1 MESTD
6 RNLRRRLTV
15 WYIFIEERLRDS
27 LVTALVLTLCAAKG
41 GCVQCS
47 GNTGTTSMWE
57 LSRREGEEGWRPGHV
72 TTSTG
77 REDVTHTTE
86 CSSPS
91 SEAR

>member
-1 MESTD
+1 M
-6 RNLRRRLTV
+6 
-15 WYIFIEERLRDS
+15 
-27 LVTALVLTLCAAKG
+27 LTLCAAKG

-57 LSRREGEEGWRPGHV
+57 LSSSEGEEGWRPGQV

-77 REDVTHTTE
+77 REEVTHTTE
-86 CSSPS
+86 WSSPS

>member
-1 MESTD
+1 
-6 RNLRRRLTV
+6 
-15 WYIFIEERLRDS
+15 
-27 LVTALVLTLCAAKG
+27 
-41 GCVQCS
+41 
-47 GNTGTTSMWE
+47 MWE
-57 LSRREGEEGWRPGHV
+57 LSSSEGEEGWRPGHV

>member
-1 MESTD
+1 MFLSEMRGCET
-6 RNLRRRLTV
+6 
-15 WYIFIEERLRDS
+15 
-27 LVTALVLTLCAAKG
+27 LVTALDLTLCAAKG

-57 LSRREGEEGWRPGHV
+57 LSSSEGEEGWRPGQV

-77 REDVTHTTE
+77 REEVTHTTE
-86 CSSPS
+86 WPSPS